1 MSFREFIKSRVFWKQ
16 LGLAMVIGVAV
27 ILILIIWLNIY
38 TRHGQSRPTPEI
50 RGLSISEAE
59 HVTGKNRMKLQIID
73 SVYTTL
79 VPRGCIAEQNPL
91 PGHRVKKGRT
101 IKATINAFNPE
112 MVAVPDLVGL
122 PRRQALSMIETAGL
136 QIGQL
141 NYVPDL
147 TVDFVLK
154 QTIHGREVSPGDS
167 VQKGMVVDLVL
178 GRGLSSQRTTL
189 PRLTGYT
196 LEQARN
202 EILSASLNLGAFVFD
217 ATVLTHDD
225 SLNAFVF
232 KQNPEYRSEATVQ
245 LGSAVYIWLT
255 TDSLKMPSDTL
266 SSDTILMTDD
276 ESGTPDTHPSE
287 SR

>member
-1 MSFREFIKSRVFWKQ
+1 MSVKEFLKSRVFWKQ
-16 LGLAMVIGVAV
+16 VGLAMVIGVAI
-27 ILILIIWLNIY
+27 ILLLIIWLNIY

-50 RGLSISEAE
+50 RGLSIKEAQ
-59 HVTGKNRMKLQIID
+59 HVAGKNRMKLQVID
-73 SVYTTL
+73 SVYTTV
-79 VPRGCIAEQNPL
+79 VPRGCIAEQIPL

-112 MVAVPDLVGL
+112 MVSVPDLVGL
-122 PRRQALSMIETAGL
+122 PRRQALSIIETAGL
-136 QIGQL
+136 QVGQL

-178 GRGLSSQRTTL
+178 GRGLSSQRTGL
-189 PRLTGYT
+189 PRLTGST

-202 EILSASLNLGAFVFD
+202 EILGASLNLGAYVFD
-217 ATVLTHDD
+217 GTVLTTDD
-225 SLNAFVF
+225 SLRAFVY
-232 KQNPEYRSEATVQ
+232 KQNPDYRRDATVQ

-255 TDSLKMPSDTL
+255 TDSLRIPDENALADTL
-266 SSDTILMTDD
+266 MTED
-276 ESGTPDTHPSE
+276 ESGPPVIAPSL
-287 SR
+287 

>member
-1 MSFREFIKSRVFWKQ
+1 MSFMEFIKSRVFWKQ
-16 LGLAMVIGVAV
+16 FGLAMVIGVAV
-27 ILILIIWLNIY
+27 ILVLIIWLNIY

-59 HVTGKNRMKLQIID
+59 HVAGKNRMELQVID

-122 PRRQALSMIETAGL
+122 PRRQALSMIESAGL

-147 TVDFVLK
+147 TVDFVLR

-178 GRGLSSQRTTL
+178 GRGLSSQRTIL

-196 LEQARN
+196 LDKARD
-202 EILSASLNLGAFVFD
+202 EILSASLNLGAYVFD
-217 ATVLTHDD
+217 ATVLTLDD

-255 TDSLKMPSDTL
+255 IDSLKLPADTL
-266 SSDTILMTDD
+266 RTDTVFLPDD
-276 ESGTPDTHPSE
+276 ESGPPETDPSD

>member
-1 MSFREFIKSRVFWKQ
+1 MSVKEFFKSRLFWKQ
-16 LGLAMVIGVAV
+16 VGLAMVIGVAI
-27 ILILIIWLNIY
+27 ILLLIIWLNIY

-50 RGLSISEAE
+50 WGLSISEAE
-59 HVTGKNRMKLQIID
+59 HVAGKNRMKLQVID
-73 SVYTTL
+73 SVYTTV
-79 VPRGCIAEQNPL
+79 VPRGCIAEQIPV

-112 MVAVPDLVGL
+112 MVSVPDLVGL
-122 PRRQALSMIETAGL
+122 PRRQALSIIETAGL
-136 QIGQL
+136 QVGQL

-178 GRGLSSQRTTL
+178 GRGLSSQRTGL
-189 PRLTGYT
+189 PRLTGST

-202 EILSASLNLGAFVFD
+202 EILGASLNLGAYVFD
-217 ATVLTHDD
+217 GTVLTTED
-225 SLNAFVF
+225 SLRAFVY
-232 KQNPEYRSEATVQ
+232 KQNPEYRLDATVQ

-255 TDSLKMPSDTL
+255 TDSLRIPDESALPDTL
-266 SSDTILMTDD
+266 MTED
-276 ESGTPDTHPSE
+276 ESGPPANAPSL
-287 SR
+287 

>member
-1 MSFREFIKSRVFWKQ
+1 MSIREFIKSRVFWKQ
-16 LGLAMVIGVAV
+16 VGLAMVIGVAV
-27 ILILIIWLNIY
+27 ILVLIIWLNIY

-50 RGLSISEAE
+50 RGLTITEAG
-59 HVTGKNRMKLQIID
+59 HVTGRNRMKLQIID

-79 VPRGCIAEQNPL
+79 VPRGCVAEQNPL

-122 PRRQALSMIETAGL
+122 PRRQALSIIETAGL

-141 NYVPDL
+141 NYIPDL
-147 TVDFVLK
+147 TVDYVLK
-154 QTIHGREVSPGDS
+154 QTIHGREVLPGDS

-189 PRLTGYT
+189 PSLTGYT
-196 LEQARN
+196 LEEARN
-202 EILSASLNLGAFVFD
+202 MILSASLNLGAYVFD
-217 ATVLTHDD
+217 ATVMTHDD
-225 SLNAFVF
+225 SLTAFVF
-232 KQNPEYRSEATVQ
+232 KQNPEFRSEATVQ

-255 TDSLKMPSDTL
+255 TDSLKMPSDSLTVDTL
-266 SSDTILMTDD
+266 I
-276 ESGTPDTHPSE
+276 PDGEPGPPQKDIPG

>member
-1 MSFREFIKSRVFWKQ
+1 MSVKEFFKSRLFWKQ
-16 LGLAMVIGVAV
+16 VGLAMVIGVAI
-27 ILILIIWLNIY
+27 ILLLIIWLNIY

-59 HVTGKNRMKLQIID
+59 HVAGKNRMKLQVID
-73 SVYTTL
+73 SVYTTV
-79 VPRGCIAEQNPL
+79 VPRGCIAEQIPV

-112 MVAVPDLVGL
+112 MVSVPDLVGL
-122 PRRQALSMIETAGL
+122 PRRQALSIIETAGL
-136 QIGQL
+136 QVGQL

-178 GRGLSSQRTTL
+178 GRGLSSQRTGL
-189 PRLTGYT
+189 PRLTGST

-202 EILSASLNLGAFVFD
+202 EILGASLNLGAYVFD
-217 ATVLTHDD
+217 GTVLTTDD
-225 SLNAFVF
+225 SLRAFVY
-232 KQNPEYRSEATVQ
+232 KQNPEYRHDATVQ

-255 TDSLKMPSDTL
+255 TDSLRIPDESALPDTL
-266 SSDTILMTDD
+266 MTED
-276 ESGTPDTHPSE
+276 ESGPPANAPSL
-287 SR
+287 